1 MTLSYLPPLYYS
13 YPIFGIYVV
22 ANNSIAPA
30 VALSS
35 SFLLHLQHPTSTV
48 HHNDHFSIRYIYLSI
63 IPLVRIANR
72 IAVPCIMDP
81 DELVREWLK
90 NVRTERRSTSVN
102 GAGNFLSASI
112 TPPKKKSD
120 FHSSLLTN
128 ITKMAKQIVIHFS
141 LQIARSLAWSLRLKD
156 RKRNLFGNSNAHQ
169 PL

>member
-48 HHNDHFSIRYIYLSI
+48 HHNDHFSIRYIYLYI

-81 DELVREWLK
+81 DDLVREWLK

-112 TPPKKKSD
+112 PQKND

-128 ITKMAKQIVIHFS
+128 ITKMAKQIVIHFP

-156 RKRNLFGNSNAHQ
+156 RKRNLFGNSDAHQ

>member
-48 HHNDHFSIRYIYLSI
+48 HHNDRFSIRYIYLYI

-72 IAVPCIMDP
+72 IAIPCIMDP

-112 TPPKKKSD
+112 PQKND